1 MRRLGRIVFRI
12 ILVLVIVVA
21 ALAIWKREEI
31 QRLLVVNSLFDA
43 DKIVGNFS
51 SMEAAFLKT
60 DLPKGDGPTY
70 VFPKG
75 EAITLPVGADQWIK
89 DRSVTS
95 LIVLKDGE
103 MRFEEYYLGTSAEDR
118 RISWSVAKSYLSA
131 LFGVV
136 MAEGAIDSLDDP
148 VIKYAPELAASAY
161 KDATVRNVLNMAS
174 GVEFDED
181 YLDFNS
187 DINRMGRVLALG
199 QKMDDFT
206 ASIDSSFA
214 EPGASWQ
221 YVSIDTHVIGMVIR
235 GATGRP
241 ISELLTEKILA
252 PLGME
257 QDGYYVTDGVGVA
270 FVLGGLNF
278 TTRDYAR
285 FGQMIANDGAFNG
298 AQIVPADWITA
309 STTPSAPTKEGR
321 QQYGFQWWMPSDA
334 RPGEYFARGIYGQY
348 IYIDHPRNIVIVTN
362 GADRGF
368 RNQGVNSSN
377 IEMFRTIA
385 ENL

>member
-1 MRRLGRIVFRI
+1 
-12 ILVLVIVVA
+12 
-21 ALAIWKREEI
+21 
-31 QRLLVVNSLFDA
+31 
-43 DKIVGNFS
+43 
-51 SMEAAFLKT
+51 
-60 DLPKGDGPTY
+60 
-70 VFPKG
+70 
-75 EAITLPVGADQWIK
+75 
-89 DRSVTS
+89 
-95 LIVLKDGE
+95 VLKDGE
-103 MRFEEYYLGTSAEDR
+103 IRPEEYFLGTKADDR

-131 LFGVV
+131 LMGVV
-136 MAEGAIDSLDDP
+136 LAEGAIDSLDDP
-148 VIKYAPELAASAY
+148 VVKYAPALSESAY
-161 KDATVRNVLNMAS
+161 HSATVRNVLNMAS

-199 QKMDDFT
+199 GKMDDFA
-206 ASIDSSFA
+206 ASIDASFA
-214 EPGASWQ
+214 EPGADWQ

-241 ISELLTEKILA
+241 ISDLLAEKILA

-285 FGQMIANDGAFNG
+285 YGLMIANGGTFNG
-298 AQIVPADWITA
+298 SNIVPLDWIKQ
-309 STTPSAPTKEGR
+309 STTPSAPTDPGR
-321 QQYGFQWWMPSDA
+321 QQYGYQWWMPADA

-348 IYIDHPRNIVIVTN
+348 IYIDEPRNVVIVSN

-368 RNQGVNSSN
+368 RNSGVNRSN
-377 IEMFRTIA
+377 IEMFRAIA